1 MAEDKYEALRAAIG
15 FEPSDRTVGKIE
27 FSFTCTIY
35 KYIYI
40 YISSSI
46 GKDWEEIANAGLAAL
61 LKSVS
66 RKGGGFSETRS
77 CTWTGLVPVTSERE
91 VAKLKSRLSHAIGRL
106 GATRE
111 SDIAEIESNDFPA
124 ESA

>member
-1 MAEDKYEALRAAIG
+1 MAEDKYEALRAAVG

-27 FSFTCTIY
+27 FSFTCT
-35 KYIYI
+35 I

-61 LKSVS
+61 LKSLS

-91 VAKLKSRLSHAIGRL
+91 AAKLKSRLSHAIGRL